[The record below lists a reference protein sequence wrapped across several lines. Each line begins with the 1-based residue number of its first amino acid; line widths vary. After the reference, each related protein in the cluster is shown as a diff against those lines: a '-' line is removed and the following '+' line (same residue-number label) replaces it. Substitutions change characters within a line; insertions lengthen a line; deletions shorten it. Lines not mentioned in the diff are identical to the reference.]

1 MCHSQGEGSLRQ
13 DRVLT
18 EEMKL
23 LSSPANSTPVGA
35 SAHNHH
41 MQQALPICLRNSCAS
56 TTISAICSRFH
67 AQHAFPGL
75 PASVIS
81 GQTARDDNLRAKTDT
96 NKGHSV
102 RHTWEV
108 GFVPVFNEVLADG

>member
-1 MCHSQGEGSLRQ
+1 MHSQ
-13 DRVLT
+13 
-18 EEMKL
+18 
-23 LSSPANSTPVGA
+23 
-35 SAHNHH
+35 
-41 MQQALPICLRNSCAS
+41 
-56 TTISAICSRFH
+56 AI
-67 AQHAFPGL
+67 